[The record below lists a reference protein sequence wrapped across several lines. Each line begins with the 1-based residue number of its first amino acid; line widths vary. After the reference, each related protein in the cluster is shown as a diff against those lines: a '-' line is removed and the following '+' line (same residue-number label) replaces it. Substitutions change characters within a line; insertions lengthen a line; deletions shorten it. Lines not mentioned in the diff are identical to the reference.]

1 MNFKNDILKD
11 NDIAWS
17 TAGDRVAARTRK
29 ERFGIL

>member
-11 NDIAWS
+11 MGD
-17 TAGDRVAARTRK
+17 TAGDGIAARTRE